1 MFPDDFVKTSIISIA
16 ESYLTFLFHDYTT
29 ILHPPEKGYL
39 VPGLPKASLVRIS
52 LIPPNLARIN
62 FRLFPRQGEVGFS
75 SFCVISR
82 DPEEIEQNQ

>member
-16 ESYLTFLFHDYTT
+16 ESYLTFLFHDCTT

-39 VPGLPKASLVRIS
+39 APGLPKASLVRIS

-62 FRLFPRQGEVGFS
+62 FRLVFREDKV
-75 SFCVISR
+75 
-82 DPEEIEQNQ
+82 

>member
-39 VPGLPKASLVRIS
+39 APGLPKASLVRIS

-62 FRLFPRQGEVGFS
+62 FRLVFREDKV
-75 SFCVISR
+75 
-82 DPEEIEQNQ
+82 